1 MEHCLEFL
9 LGFEAFKVS
18 VDLLSLLL
26 CQEHASLGLNM
37 INEALMMQEHAINAS
52 YKLGVHV

>member
-1 MEHCLEFL
+1 MLGFL
-9 LGFEAFKVS
+9 ACFEAFKVS
-18 VDLLSLLL
+18 VDFLSLLL

-52 YKLGVHV
+52 YKIGFHV

>member
-1 MEHCLEFL
+1 MN
-9 LGFEAFKVS
+9 
-18 VDLLSLLL
+18 LLSLLL

-52 YKLGVHV
+52 YKLGFHV